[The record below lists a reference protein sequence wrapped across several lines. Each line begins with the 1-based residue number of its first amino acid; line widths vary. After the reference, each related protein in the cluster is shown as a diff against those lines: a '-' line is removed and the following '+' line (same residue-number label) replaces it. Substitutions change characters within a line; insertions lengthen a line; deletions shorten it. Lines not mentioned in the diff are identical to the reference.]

1 MNFKRSLLLI
11 LFSLFMCFVFAED
24 VDTEDAGADKKEEVV
39 SDAKKDDAKKEKEIV
54 DDEFASIQSS
64 SLTTC
69 HGDKWF
75 LQEYDDLGKITLSV
89 LYNKDDLLE
98 KREYFYDDKYKT
110 GLNISLKDKLI
121 KIKYNRKGYEI
132 ERAVYSADGNT
143 LIEKTAKEYDDNNL
157 LLKKSVTKD
166 DKEWVSAFTYNYAK
180 VKQTQTDFIDDE
192 KICFVEFKKSKK
204 IIHLFQFGKE
214 IKVLEEE
221 Y

>member
-1 MNFKRSLLLI
+1 MNFKRSLFLI

-24 VDTEDAGADKKEEVV
+24 VDAEDASADKTEEVIA
-39 SDAKKDDAKKEKEIV
+39 DEKKADAKKEKEIV

-75 LQEYDDLGKITLSV
+75 LQKYDDLGKITLSV

-110 GLNISLKDKLI
+110 RLNISLKDKLI
-121 KIKYNRKGYEI
+121 KIKYNRNGYEI
-132 ERAVYSADGNT
+132 ENAVYTVDGKT
-143 LIEKTAKEYDDNNL
+143 LIEKTAKEYNNNL
-157 LLKKSVTKD
+157 LVKKIVTKD
-166 DKEWVSAFTYNYAK
+166 GKEWVSTFTYNHAK
-180 VKQTQTDFIDDE
+180 EKRTQTDFINDE
-192 KICFVEFKKSKK
+192 KVCFIEFIKTKK
-204 IIHLFQFGKE
+204 IVHLFQFGKE